1 MPSRSRKF
9 VGGFQRL
16 LPPWGVRV
24 SGIVGKG
31 VGLGVW
37 PGFFLEA
44 GGVPSKSV
52 SSSGVCVW
60 SRVYLSRSN
69 LIEDTLVNYML
80 PTSSSTIIHS
90 LLRSRD
96 RQQTKIH

>member
-31 VGLGVW
+31 VGLGAW

-52 SSSGVCVW
+52 SSSGV
-60 SRVYLSRSN
+60 
-69 LIEDTLVNYML
+69 
-80 PTSSSTIIHS
+80 
-90 LLRSRD
+90 
-96 RQQTKIH
+96 